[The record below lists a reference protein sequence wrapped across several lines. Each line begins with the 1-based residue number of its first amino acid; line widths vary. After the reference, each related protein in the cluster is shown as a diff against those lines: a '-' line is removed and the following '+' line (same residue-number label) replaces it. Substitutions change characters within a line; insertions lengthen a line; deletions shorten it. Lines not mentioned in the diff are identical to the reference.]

1 MIRHAGETRSDT
13 EGLAHR
19 DPLHAPAVAT
29 RRQAIQ
35 EYMDDLEDLHI
46 AERRLFDHCAGE
58 SAAMPLHEVMK
69 RYGMDDLA

>member
-1 MIRHAGETRSDT
+1 MIRHTSEPPDDT

-19 DPLHAPAVAT
+19 NPLQAPAAAT